1 MGNEEAY
8 FGSAIWVMWSER
20 KIFSA
25 G

>member
-1 MGNEEAY
+1 MENEEAY